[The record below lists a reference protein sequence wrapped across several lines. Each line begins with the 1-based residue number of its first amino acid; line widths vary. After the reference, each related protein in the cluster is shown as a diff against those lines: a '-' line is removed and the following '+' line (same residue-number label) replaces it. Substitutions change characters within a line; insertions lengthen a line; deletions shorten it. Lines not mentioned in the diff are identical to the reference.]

1 MTLPNLLTLARLLA
15 TPLIALLAAAGGPDG
30 GLYAAALFAAAAVTD
45 WLDGYLA
52 RKLNQTSAFGAMFDP
67 IADKVQV
74 GVVLGVLLWLGAL
87 GGWHLVPALAILAR
101 EVFVSGLREAMAA
114 TNAPRIPSSF
124 AAKAKTTFQ
133 MAALA
138 LLLLAWWLPAFA
150 QGTTPLDS
158 WIRGL
163 TDVAGTLRSPAEG
176 WSLPALTTTIGPMI
190 SVWLTAWVLAAR
202 HGPASAR
209 PT

>member
-15 TPLIALLAAAGGPDG
+15 TPLIALLAAAGGQNG
-30 GLYAAALFAAAAVTD
+30 ALYAAILFAAAAATD

-52 RKLNQTSAFGAMFDP
+52 RKLNQASAFGAMFDP

-87 GGWHLVPALAILAR
+87 GGWHLLPALAILAR

-124 AAKAKTTFQ
+124 AAKAKTTLQ

-138 LLLLAWWLPAFA
+138 ALLLAAADVPAWIGTAGLAMLWAAAALSLWTGFA
-150 QGTTPLDS
+150 Y
-158 WIRGL
+158 
-163 TDVAGTLRSPAEG
+163 LRAALS
-176 WSLPALTTTIGPMI
+176 SLND
-190 SVWLTAWVLAAR
+190 TA
-202 HGPASAR
+202 
-209 PT
+209 